1 MAGDLYIR
9 IKLKKHKI
17 YERRG
22 ADLYT
27 KKEITLL
34 EALTGFKMQLDYLDG
49 SKLLIATKPFEVIS
63 PSIIIY

>member
-34 EALTGFKMQLDYLDG
+34 EALTGFKIQLDYLDG
-49 SKLLIATKPFEVIS
+49 SKLLIATKPNEVIS